1 MKGVR
6 LIAALVLFG
15 VGCGKKDAAPQAAVS
30 TSTGSAPSASSGRA
44 PEAGAASDP
53 AIDAWSAAASLE
65 PEDLSRL
72 ALREG
77 SAGIVAGATSDA
89 KRKIAVHALAF
100 GEDFDAL
107 PFLGEV
113 AGGADAPLALAAAD
127 TAGVLA
133 ARRRMALAPE
143 DALEVREGCDRLLAV
158 AKDASKPRPL
168 RLKVLRALRMLAD
181 RGCARELPKVE

>member
-1 MKGVR
+1 MTRTG
-6 LIAALVLFG
+6 LIVALVLIA
-15 VGCGKKDAAPQAAVS
+15 GCGKKDAAPQAALS
-30 TSTGSAPSASSGRA
+30 TATGAAPSASTGRA
-44 PEAGAASDP
+44 SDAGAEGEP
-53 AIDAWSAAASLE
+53 PIDAWSAAASLE

-89 KRKIAVHALAF
+89 RRKIAVHALAF
-100 GEDFDAL
+100 GEDLDAL

-113 AGGADAPLALAAAD
+113 AAGADASLALAAAD

-133 ARRRMALAPE
+133 SRRRMAVAPE

-158 AKDASKPRPL
+158 AKDAAKPRPL
-168 RLKVLRALRMLAD
+168 RLKVLRALRMLGD
-181 RGCARELPKVE
+181 RGCARDLPKVE